1 MNVTLLVLALAAQ
14 QPQPPDTVVLKPV
27 VVTATRVPVAADLV
41 PAAVTVLRGADL
53 VAQGLRTVAD
63 ALETV
68 PGVHIAHTGSFGGQT
83 ALFMRGGESDYV
95 KVLLDG
101 VPLNQAGGGMDLAN
115 LTTDNVDRIEIV
127 RGPVSVLYGSDAMTG
142 VVQVFTRTGAGAGS
156 REPGAARLGM
166 ELRAGTYSSLD
177 GALDVT
183 GGSSRV
189 TYSARVSRFSSDGL
203 YSYNNRY
210 RNTAASARVRVQ
222 PDARTAVSLTYR
234 YGDDIYH
241 FPTDGAGFPVD
252 SNQRAAERGPL
263 FSLSADRALGAHLSA
278 RISAGLK
285 ESRLFFNDEPDSPGE
300 DGTFWSRDW
309 VRRAS
314 TSALLTWSSSR
325 GVTVTG
331 GVEYEDERQRGTSE
345 FSASF
350 GTFPDSIGVQRNNT
364 GYFTQAV
371 IARGRAALTLGGRLD
386 DNSQFGDHGTFRA
399 GVVYRL
405 PAATRLRA
413 TVGTGFKEPTFF
425 ENYARGFVTGNP
437 ALDPERS
444 RSWEVGIERG
454 AIALT
459 YFNQRFR
466 DLIEYNPAPPAGQP
480 NYFNVDGAIASG
492 VEAEAAAAFSASI
505 TGSLRYTYLHTRVV
519 ESGSPGD
526 PDGLFVPGKPLIR
539 RPAHTVA
546 PELTAH
552 WGRDHGRITVGALWV
567 GKRDDLDFRRTAGQ
581 RRVTLQPYTRV
592 NLSAEYAVGRGR
604 IVLTGNAANVF
615 NDQRQELPGY
625 RVLGRTVFLGVR
637 IGLD

>member
-1 MNVTLLVLALAAQ
+1 MNVTLLVLALAVQ
-14 QPQPPDTVVLKPV
+14 QPNDTVVLKPV

-41 PAAVTVLRGADL
+41 PAAMTVLRGADL

-63 ALETV
+63 ALERV
-68 PGVHIAHTGSFGGQT
+68 PGVHIAQTGSIGGQT

-101 VPLNQAGGGMDLAN
+101 VPLNQAGGGMDLAH

-127 RGPVSVLYGSDAMTG
+127 RGPVSVLYGSDAVTG
-142 VVQVFTRTGAGAGS
+142 VVQIFTRAGGGETRTPQIGA
-156 REPGAARLGM
+156 EFKF
-166 ELRAGTYSSLD
+166 GTYASLD
-177 GALDVT
+177 GAVDVS

-189 TYSARVSRFSSDGL
+189 GYSARVSRFSSDGL
-203 YSYNNRY
+203 YSYNNQY
-210 RNTAASARVRVQ
+210 RNTVASARVRAQ

-234 YGDDIYH
+234 YGDDSYH
-241 FPTDGAGFPVD
+241 FPTDGAGFPAD

-263 FSLSADRALGAHLSA
+263 FSLTADRALGTHLNA

-314 TSALLTWSSSR
+314 TSVLLTWRSPQ
-325 GVTVTG
+325 GLTITG
-331 GVEYEDERQRGTSE
+331 GVEYEDERQRGMSE

-350 GTFPDSIGVQRNNT
+350 GTFPDSIGVQRDNT
-364 GYFTQAV
+364 GYFTQGV
-371 IARGRAALTLGGRLD
+371 LARGRAALTLGGRLD

-425 ENYARGFVTGNP
+425 ENYAHGFVTGNP

-492 VEAEAAAAFSASI
+492 VEAEAAAAFSAAI
-505 TGSLRYTYLHTRVV
+505 TGSLRYTYLHTRVI

-552 WGRDHGRITVGALWV
+552 WGRDHGRVTVGALWV
-567 GKRDDLDFRRTAGQ
+567 GKRDDLDFRRPAGQ
-581 RRVTLQPYTRV
+581 RRVTLRPYTRV
-592 NLSAEYAVGRGR
+592 NVSAEYAVGRGR

-615 NDQRQELPGY
+615 NDQRQELPGF
-625 RVLGRTVFLGVR
+625 RVLGRTIFLGVR
-637 IGLD
+637 VGSGGGLD